1 MSTRVLVIINILCW
15 IALLTATFYF
25 GSVSARQNLFVSDY
39 TLKENQA
46 LTLEDP
52 TLARVVQGELGT
64 NVMLFSFTAT
74 KGTELEINLNVPR
87 LPGLDNF
94 RPALALFGPGL
105 PKPPTSELQNLPFNL
120 PSDFG
125 LVLSQDDPNDKQERP
140 HVDEGYTQSGYWEGQ
155 RIGRD
160 LPQDGTYYL
169 ALFDPAK
176 QGGKYALF
184 IGDRN
189 EVGPAQIISFPL
201 LWLRLRFWFG
211 QALVVVL
218 LVVVIA
224 GLIGGWYFW
233 RKRRLSRK
241 KLTVTTDRIT

>member
-1 MSTRVLVIINILCW
+1 MLIIINVLCW
-15 IALLTATFYF
+15 ITLLTTTFYF

-46 LTLEDP
+46 LTLDDP
-52 TLARVVQGELGT
+52 TLSRVVQGELGSG
-64 NVMLFSFTAT
+64 VSLFSFTVT
-74 KGTELEINLNVPR
+74 KGTDLEINLNVPR

-105 PKPPTSELQNLPFNL
+105 PKPPASELQGLPFNL
-120 PSDFG
+120 PPEFG
-125 LVLSQDDPNDKQERP
+125 LVLSQDDPSDKQERP

-169 ALFDPAK
+169 AVFNPTK
-176 QGGKYALF
+176 QEGKYALF

-189 EVGPAQIISFPL
+189 EVGVVQIISFPV

-211 QALVVVL
+211 QAWVVVL

-224 GLIGGWYFW
+224 GLIGGIYFW

-241 KLTVTTDRIT
+241 KLTITSDSVS